1 MVVQNV
7 EWLSFWY
14 YTQKEDVHMRIVVLL
29 EDVYYILAIASSIT
43 AALIFVYKKG
53 YKDGFKDGQSR
64 K

>member
-1 MVVQNV
+1 
-7 EWLSFWY
+7 
-14 YTQKEDVHMRIVVLL
+14 MRIVVLL